1 LVALSQDHGFLDE
14 GPSSEPSRLF
24 FFSRS
29 LPLNAIELDY
39 AIRHFFHVYAE
50 NLDEERFDAWT
61 GLFDPDQ
68 CTYEILSKENKDLG
82 LPLPIMGCFTFGM
95 IKDRVAMLAKGV
107 LTYRRSRL
115 LRQVSN
121 VQASFTEDG
130 HVLAKANLVVY
141 QSSEEGVSS
150 LYMVARYEATLVL
163 VDKRTLVRKMAVI
176 VESFGIDT
184 MLAVPL

>member
-1 LVALSQDHGFLDE
+1 
-14 GPSSEPSRLF
+14 
-24 FFSRS
+24 
-29 LPLNAIELDY
+29 
-39 AIRHFFHVYAE
+39 
-50 NLDEERFDAWT
+50 
-61 GLFDPDQ
+61 
-68 CTYEILSKENKDLG
+68 
-82 LPLPIMGCFTFGM
+82 
-95 IKDRVAMLAKGV
+95 MLAKGV

-121 VQASFTEDG
+121 VQASYTEDG